1 VSLNKANNQGTGTN
15 NTRRFGRANWGTLPF
30 HIPRAKENKTVRLN
44 KILPNKKNANLIY
57 FRGLSAH
64 SKHVSLIA
72 HNFEDSRSIQMHS
85 LVQFQSPTPAKVD

>member
-44 KILPNKKNANLIY
+44 KILPNKKKRKFNL
-57 FRGLSAH
+57 LSGAVG
-64 SKHVSLIA
+64 S
-72 HNFEDSRSIQMHS
+72 Q
-85 LVQFQSPTPAKVD
+85 QT

>member
-1 VSLNKANNQGTGTN
+1 LNKANNQGTGTN

-57 FRGLSAH
+57 FRGLSAR
-64 SKHVSLIA
+64 SKHKSKSTRCPN
-72 HNFEDSRSIQMHS
+72 HQHPHS
-85 LVQFQSPTPAKVD
+85 LLPEFSVDKW